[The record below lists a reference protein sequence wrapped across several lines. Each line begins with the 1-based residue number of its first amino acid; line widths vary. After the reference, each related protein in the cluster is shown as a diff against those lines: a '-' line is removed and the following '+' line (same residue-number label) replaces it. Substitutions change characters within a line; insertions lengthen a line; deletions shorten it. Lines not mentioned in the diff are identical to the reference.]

1 MQAAAD
7 GEVGLLGQG
16 LLGEGELAFGVLGG
30 RIAHVVGGAPIGFG
44 DHLGIGG
51 GEQFGEP
58 AHGFRLLL
66 EVGDLRHFVVM
77 ALDVGHLHHQ
87 HGMVRGHGAAA
98 LGEDMRVRQAL
109 RVAELLEHPDHH
121 AGVVV
126 HVVVDRAG
134 IARVGAVVVHT
145 QAAAD
150 VDVVH
155 RQAEVAQFG
164 VVADGFLEAVLVV
177 GQVGDL
183 RAHVEVQ
190 QAHALVQAGLAE
202 TLDHREDLRG
212 GEAELGLLAAG
223 VGPLGR
229 GQGRQAHAQAHLRRD
244 LELGGDVDDEL
255 DLGFLLDDDEDVV
268 AELLPHQRQADE
280 LAVLVAVADD
290 GAALRRQRQHGQQLG
305 LGAGFQA
312 DGDVLGG
319 DDVLHH
325 RLLLVDLDRVQGGVD
340 ILVFEAL
347 DIGVEGT
354 GQLAH
359 ALLQDVREAHQQR
372 QAEAGLAQVFDLL
385 EEIDGRALRAA
396 RTDFDATGLVDRE
409 KAGTPVANAIDTA
422 AVGHGPAA
430 AIVLARASCR
440 HRFPPVG

>member
-1 MQAAAD
+1 
-7 GEVGLLGQG
+7 
-16 LLGEGELAFGVLGG
+16 
-30 RIAHVVGGAPIGFG
+30 
-44 DHLGIGG
+44 
-51 GEQFGEP
+51 
-58 AHGFRLLL
+58 
-66 EVGDLRHFVVM
+66 
-77 ALDVGHLHHQ
+77 
-87 HGMVRGHGAAA
+87 
-98 LGEDMRVRQAL
+98 MRVRQAL
-109 RVAELLEHPDHH
+109 RVAELLEHAHHH

-126 HVVVDRAG
+126 HVVVDGAG
-134 IARVGAVVVHT
+134 VARVGAVVVHT
-145 QAAAD
+145 QATTD

-155 RQAEVAQFG
+155 RQAEAAQFG

-268 AELLPHQRQADE
+268 AELLAHQRQADE

-290 GAALRRQRQHGQQLG
+290 GAALGRQGQHRQQLG

-325 RLLLVDLDRVQGGVD
+325 RFLLVDLDRVQRGVAA
-340 ILVFEAL
+340 LVSQAL
-347 DIGVEGT
+347 DIGVEGA

-359 ALLQDVREAHQQR
+359 AVLQDIRETHQQR
-372 QAEAGLAQVFDLL
+372 QGQARFAQVADDVEEVDRRAAGASRTHFDAAGV
-385 EEIDGRALRAA
+385 IDGEIA
-396 RTDFDATGLVDRE
+396 R
-409 KAGTPVANAIDTA
+409 PPMANAIDTA
-422 AVGHGPAA
+422 AVGHGPAG

-440 HRFPPVG
+440 HRFPPMG